1 MACDRSTPM
10 REPEPSSIPERMG
23 LRREPRFDV
32 EEVAKLV
39 LFCIAVGSFAVVPWL
54 A

>member
-1 MACDRSTPM
+1 MPNRHRTDL
-10 REPEPSSIPERMG
+10 PEQMG

-39 LFCIAVGSFAVVPWL
+39 LFCIAIGSFAVVPWL